1 MVLASIPSPKTGEG
15 TMRGVLFLLVWRW
28 WGTCIAA
35 GVFWRRGTVIL
46 RRRGAAIIWRGRLL
60 LGIWRRIG
68 IV

>member
-1 MVLASIPSPKTGEG
+1 
-15 TMRGVLFLLVWRW
+15 MRGVLFLLVWRW

-46 RRRGAAIIWRGRLL
+46 RRRGAAIVRPGRLL